1 MKDKGL
7 CSHCNR
13 KIMQTLNDIC
23 MYCGAPLPPEQQFS
37 ESEKLEIK
45 TRQKEAL
52 EEQWLSLK
60 KPQNKPSDSYGY
72 GGLSDF
78 SSSSDIGG
86 FD

>member
-1 MKDKGL
+1 MIDKGL
-7 CSHCNR
+7 CSQCNR
-13 KIMQTLNDIC
+13 KVMQTLNDIC

-52 EEQWLSLK
+52 EEQRLSPK
-60 KPQNKPSDSYGY
+60 KSQSKSSDSYGY
-72 GGLSDF
+72 GGLGD
-78 SSSSDIGG
+78 SSSSDAGG